1 MQWPSNHARVAAPNA
16 VGTDKRSLIIR
27 YSRIAY
33 DLVTKPQD
41 IVIALKLSLASSRP
55 SYAGL
60 AKSLGMSA
68 AEVHAGVRRLVTARL
83 LDPEFKQVNRE
94 ALGKFLVHG
103 VPHAFP
109 AHLSE
114 VTRGMPTAWAAPAM
128 EGMVDASGQIPPVWP
143 DPEGRVQG
151 AGVEPLYRSVPLAA
165 RMDGALYDLLTLVDG
180 IRIGRARERRVA
192 ERELFKRLKVHVA
205 A

>member
-1 MQWPSNHARVAAPNA
+1 MARM
-16 VGTDKRSLIIR
+16 
-27 YSRIAY
+27 
-33 DLVTKPQD
+33 TKPQD
-41 IVIALKLSLASSRP
+41 VAIALKLSLASSRP
-55 SYAGL
+55 SYAEL
-60 AKSLGMSA
+60 AKTLGMSA
-68 AEVHAGVRRLVTARL
+68 AEVHAGVRRLVKARL
-83 LDPEFKQVNRE
+83 VDADSKQVNRE
-94 ALGKFLVHG
+94 ALAKFLVHG

-128 EGMVDASGQIPPVWP
+128 AGKFEAGGQLPPVWP

-165 RMDGALYDLLTLVDG
+165 RNDGALYDLLTLVDA

-192 ERELFKRLKVHVA
+192 ERELFKRLKVHHIA

>member
-1 MQWPSNHARVAAPNA
+1 M
-16 VGTDKRSLIIR
+16 IEM
-27 YSRIAY
+27 
-33 DLVTKPQD
+33 TKPQD
-41 IVIALKLSLASSRP
+41 IPIALKLSLVSCRP
-55 SYAGL
+55 SYAEL

-68 AEVHAGVRRLVTARL
+68 AEVHAGIRRLVKAQL
-83 LDPEFKQVNRE
+83 VDAESKQVNRE
-94 ALGKFLVHG
+94 ALAKFLVHG

-128 EGMVDASGQIPPVWP
+128 AGRIESGGQLPPVWP

-165 RMDGALYDLLTLVDG
+165 RNDGALYDLLTLVDAV
-180 IRIGRARERRVA
+180 RIGRTRERRIA
-192 ERELFKRLKVHVA
+192 ERELFKRLKVRHVA